1 MKTKTV
7 IKAILYAFTGIP
19 VAVILFYFGYLGFL
33 GLKYPPPS
41 CDNTNPIFENN
52 AYDSRAYKAE
62 LIRLLKE
69 TQEEKADFWFSNY
82 VDENHI
88 AVTIQNDKVC
98 AKTYLTVE
106 RWEGFMKHL
115 KEVKGKSYG
124 GRLIGLKYRLVDDE
138 NKPEIVLISVR
149 DIVD

>member
-1 MKTKTV
+1 MKTETV
-7 IKAILYAFTGIP
+7 VKSMLYTFTGVPVAIL
-19 VAVILFYFGYLGFL
+19 LFYFGYLGFL
-33 GLKYPPPS
+33 ALKYPPPS

-69 TQEEKADFWFSNY
+69 TKEEKTDFWFTNY
-82 VDENHI
+82 VDANHI

-98 AKTYLTVE
+98 AKGYLTIDK
-106 RWEGFMKHL
+106 WEGFMKHL
-115 KEVKGKSYG
+115 KDVKGKSYG
-124 GRLIGLKYRLVDDE
+124 GRLIGLKYRLVDDAD
-138 NKPEIVLISVR
+138 NPEILLVSVR